1 VNLGC
6 VSAERGQ
13 GILGEMVAVATN
25 EPRAK
30 VPEPPPDLP
39 PLEPQGPPEEEPEPN
54 EAPEPPREPEEVPV
68 PA

>member
-1 VNLGC
+1 MGC

-13 GILGEMVAVATN
+13 GILGEMLAVATN
-25 EPRAK
+25 EQRAD
-30 VPEPPPDLP
+30 VPEAPPELP
-39 PLEPQGPPEEEPEPN
+39 PLEPEGPPEEEPEPN